1 MTNIVVKNERIIKFY
16 NDNPSLSFEGLNLIF
31 IDLLEKLLD
40 EKNSSMNS
48 AINSQIL
55 SVVENLT
62 SKISTIDKSV
72 NNLNTDIVNSIY
84 IKLQESKREYFE
96 NIRDVVSNNF
106 SSNNEKIS
114 NLLQL
119 HTSQHIDK
127 TNLLLNDIVPKNNTT
142 LQSQINN
149 SMTIFQKSIS
159 AETTKIMNAVNKEES
174 ISSFI
179 NNFETKSTN
188 MLQPLFSYINASEER
203 ISKNISSLTD
213 DFDNSARDKIMDDL
227 SEFLGK
233 YKNSSYKGQFGENQL
248 ETVLNQLYPTGE
260 INNTTGV
267 KASCDFRVN
276 RTNLPTILFE
286 TKNYDRN
293 VTMDEVKKFIRD
305 IDEQGSHGI
314 FLSQHSGITSKQNFQ
329 IDIKGKNILVY
340 VHNVDYSPNI
350 IKIASDIID
359 SLADKLVEITEDKEE
374 FNISKEIIDDINKEY
389 AKVLERKKNIIDI
402 TKDFTKKM
410 ISEVDEIK
418 FPVLST
424 YLTSKCGSILNDE
437 NVIICNICNEYKAN
451 SNKALAAHQRG
462 CKRKMNSNIVI
473 DT

>member
-31 IDLLEKLLD
+31 IDLLEKLFD
-40 EKNSSMNS
+40 ENNSSMNS

-72 NNLNTDIVNSIY
+72 NKLNSDIVNSIY

-106 SSNNEKIS
+106 SSNNERIS
-114 NLLQL
+114 NLLQQY
-119 HTSQHIDK
+119 TSQHIDK
-127 TNLLLNDIVPKNNTT
+127 TNLLLNDIVPKNNTN
-142 LQSQINN
+142 LQRQIND

-203 ISKNISSLTD
+203 ISKNISSVKD
-213 DFDNSARDKIMDDL
+213 DFNNSARDKIMDNL
-227 SEFLGK
+227 TEFLDK

-260 INNTTGV
+260 IKNTTGV

-293 VTMDEVKKFIRD
+293 VTLDEVKKFIRD

-359 SLADKLVEITEDKEE
+359 SLADKLVEITEDTED

-402 TKDFTKKM
+402 SKEFSKKM
-410 ISEVDEIK
+410 INEAEEIK

-424 YLTSKCGSILNDE
+424 YLASKCGALLNDE
-437 NVIICNICNEYKAN
+437 NVIVCSICNEYKAN
-451 SNKALAAHQRG
+451 NNKALAAHQRA
-462 CKRKMNSNIVI
+462 CKRKMNSNIVVN
-473 DT
+473 T